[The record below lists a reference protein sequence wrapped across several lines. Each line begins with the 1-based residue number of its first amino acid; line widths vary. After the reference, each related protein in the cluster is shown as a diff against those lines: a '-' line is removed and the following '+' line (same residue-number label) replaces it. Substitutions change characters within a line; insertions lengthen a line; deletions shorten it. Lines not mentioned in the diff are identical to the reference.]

1 MAVHARPAMPGH
13 VLDDRRDAAGKQSV
27 GDRPAHRR
35 HALGPGREGPRA
47 DGVVH
52 AFARDIEHRRAV
64 DLDSDFVE
72 IMRDQARDETGRRL
86 GFGRLKPGLDRRGG
100 RIGAPVRR
108 RHPLHPAALL
118 IDQHGRVGA
127 ADAVAERSRQRAQ
140 LLAVGDVA
148 LEQDQAP
155 GILPA
160 QEGAFLVIEREAGA
174 AADEGLGHS
183 RLRASLEQDTFGP
196 SRHRKEADAAIQR

>member
-1 MAVHARPAMPGH
+1 MEDDIEPRLDHRGGALIERTFQRLHRQVVAHDEAIEADLAAHDFGDHHRRHRRGAAWINRGVEKMRAHRHRQVAQRRKRGEVALELPARGVDDRQLVMAVHARPAMPGH

-64 DLDSDFVE
+64 DVDSDFVE

-86 GFGRLKPGLDRRGG
+86 GFGWLKPAS
-100 RIGAPVRR
+100 I
-108 RHPLHPAALL
+108 
-118 IDQHGRVGA
+118 
-127 ADAVAERSRQRAQ
+127 
-140 LLAVGDVA
+140 
-148 LEQDQAP
+148 
-155 GILPA
+155 
-160 QEGAFLVIEREAGA
+160 A
-174 AADEGLGHS
+174 AAAG
-183 RLRASLEQDTFGP
+183 
-196 SRHRKEADAAIQR
+196 